1 MIRLAR
7 NDAQLESNDLLLITI
22 VRPVT
27 VAFLGRGRVESR
39 RAMIPACTF
48 IRFQPL
54 LYNYIND

>member
-22 VRPVT
+22 VRP